1 MARSL
6 PMRAVETSELT
17 KDYRT
22 GFWRNRPR
30 RALDRLSLQVET
42 GEVFGLLGPN
52 DAGKTTTPKLLLR
65 LIFPSSG
72 SASIFGRSVS
82 DVRSH
87 ARIGY
92 LPENPS
98 FYEHLTASEFL
109 HYAGWLAGL
118 APKTRRLRTD
128 ALLDRVGLTGFAD
141 LPLRKFSKGMVQ
153 RLGIAQALVHD
164 PELVILDEPMSG
176 LDPLG
181 RREVRD
187 LILELRRQGK
197 TVLFSTHILTDAET
211 LCDRVAILDRGRL
224 QGMGSLRE
232 LLREATA
239 GTELILEDPAPEAVD
254 ALARYTTSAVRT
266 GDRMRLELAP
276 DAEIAS
282 VLRTALDAGARI
294 VAVNP
299 VKVSLEDYFMARLGR
314 RESRGGPA
322 AGSGTS
328 GGDSRNEVARR

>member
-1 MARSL
+1 L
-6 PMRAVETSELT
+6 EV
-17 KDYRT
+17 D
-22 GFWRNRPR
+22 
-30 RALDRLSLQVET
+30 T
-42 GEVFGLLGPN
+42 GEIFGLLGPN
-52 DAGKTTTPKLLLR
+52 GAGKTTTLKLLLR

-72 SASIFGRSVS
+72 SATVLGRAVS

-87 ARIGY
+87 TRIGY

-98 FYEHLTASEFL
+98 FYDHLTASEFL

-118 APKTRRLRTD
+118 DPKTRHLRTG
-128 ALLDRVGLTGFAD
+128 ALLERIGLAGFAD

-164 PELVILDEPMSG
+164 PVLVILDEPMSG

-187 LILELRRQGK
+187 LILELRHQGR

-232 LLREATA
+232 ILREASA
-239 GTELILEDPAPEAVD
+239 GTELILEEPASAAVD
-254 ALARYTTSAVRT
+254 ALARFTTSAVHT

-276 DAEIAS
+276 EAEIAS

-299 VKVSLEDYFMARLGR
+299 VKLSLEDYFMARLGR
-314 RESRGGPA
+314 RETRGGPA
-322 AGSGTS
+322 AGRDGS
-328 GGDSRNEVARR
+328 GGDSRTEVPHR